1 MSKRSRSPKK
11 SSPKASPPRPQDTSK
26 THCFDFISFDEAAI
40 TDYLKLDLNNIV
52 FTVLK
57 SNGSEESICTSN
69 NKLLKELDINDN
81 ATNVYFE
88 CLEPKYNP
96 DGTIKISGPYLTVHF
111 LSVKI
116 FVLHEHLRK
125 LYTTAL
131 AGPDRQQRLWFHNS
145 ENRIK
150 KSMSYDVLRGIM
162 SQHANNSAVS
172 GWHCDEHTYFTV
184 AHVSENPDKDPSSF
198 LLFEEDFDEPRSL
211 EDDINRLQTEEDY
224 CRKYLAKNLASY
236 NKDVFNNPIDP
247 ARGVSIRI
255 KLEVPEALQID
266 DIQRAKEIEALIHQI
281 KNYLPFFV
289 LENEVNVM
297 KHALELFFIVHD
309 KASLDTYIDSLLQ
322 SSDDDIMNSKTAS
335 TAMVQ
340 DLQKKIPV
348 LVGFAFQITRIEI
361 RNMRI
366 SKIIFR

>member
-1 MSKRSRSPKK
+1 MSKRSRSPK

-26 THCFDFISFDEAAI
+26 THCFDFLSFDEVAI
-40 TDYLKLDLNNIV
+40 TDYLKLDLDNIV

-57 SNGSEESICTSN
+57 SNGTEESICTSN
-69 NKLLKELDINDN
+69 NKLLKELDIDDN

-111 LSVKI
+111 LSVKV

-131 AGPDRQQRLWFHNS
+131 SGPARQQRLWFHNS
-145 ENRIK
+145 EIRIK

-162 SQHANNSAVS
+162 SQQANNSAVS
-172 GWHCDEHTYFTV
+172 GWHCNEHTYFTV
-184 AHVSENPDKDPSSF
+184 AHVSENPDKVPSSY
-198 LLFEEDFDEPRSL
+198 LLFEEDSDEPRSL
-211 EDDINRLQTEEDY
+211 EADIIRLQTEEDH
-224 CRKYLAKNLASY
+224 CRKYLAKNLSSY

-247 ARGVSIRI
+247 AKGVSIRI
-255 KLEVPEALQID
+255 KFEVPLDAQGD
-266 DIQRAKEIEALIHQI
+266 KEALIEKIDGLVHQI
-281 KNYLPFFV
+281 TNYLPF
-289 LENEVNVM
+289 LIKEKAEVRQ
-297 KHALELFFIVHD
+297 KEHLTTFFIVND

-322 SSDDDIMNSKTAS
+322 SNDEDITNCKTAS

-340 DLQKKIPV
+340 DLQKKIP
-348 LVGFAFQITRIEI
+348 LLLSFAFQITRIELSNI
-361 RNMRI
+361 RI